1 MANSLTNYSYIE
13 GIVYSKQFRNLQDKT
28 QLFYSAPKR
37 QVRTRLTHTIE
48 VKIIA
53 HDIGQQINEKVG
65 TNLIDLNLVEAIAL
79 AHDIGHTP
87 FGHVGERTIND
98 IVSKKDTLGGL
109 IKAKGTSQIRFKHNV
124 NSMRILE
131 ELNIQDWRII
141 DGALCHTRIFYKN
154 DKNTSSTNP
163 YNPFE
168 ESPSKIAKFIYGEHG
183 IVFNAPTQGK
193 VYSLTLEG
201 QIVSIAD
208 EIAQRIADISDG
220 LESRYFEKIKSILST
235 TKAIHTRSEL
245 EQFIREMLIGDVVDN
260 TVNNIKDQ
268 TPNYK
273 NNSGITHA
281 VYYQEVVEFSESM
294 KAKNDELEEYIKVIM
309 AQSESVRESDSRSRY
324 IIRQLYK
331 AYLNDITLLPDD
343 FIDDYFGKII
353 NKQIFK
359 NARDTLHGASCTG
372 KSNKNTNKILEV
384 LDEINRQKWRI
395 DSDDLPQ
402 KTIAI
407 RIDLVKSYFDILIK
421 NHRTNNAPCLNDLF
435 DEYILKIGF
444 YIAGLTNTEAF
455 TTYNRIYGH

>member
-1 MANSLTNYSYIE
+1 MTNSSTNYSYIE
-13 GIVYSKQFRNLQDKT
+13 GIVYSKQFRSLQDKT
-28 QLFYSAPKR
+28 QLFYSSPKR

-53 HDIGQQINEKVG
+53 HDIGQQINKKANN
-65 TNLIDLNLVEAIAL
+65 NLIDLNLVEAIAL

-98 IVSKKDTLGGL
+98 IVSKKDNLGGL
-109 IKAKGTSQIRFKHNV
+109 IRANGTSQIRFKHNV

-154 DKNTSSTNP
+154 DENVFSKNP

-168 ESPSKIAKFIYGEHG
+168 GTSSKIVRFIYGEHG
-183 IVFNAPTQGK
+183 ISFDTPMQSK

-208 EIAQRIADISDG
+208 EVAQRIADISDG
-220 LESRYFEKIKSILST
+220 LESRYFEKVKNILST
-235 TKAIHTRSEL
+235 EKEICTRTEL
-245 EQFIREMLIGDVVDN
+245 EQFIREILINDVVDN
-260 TVNNIKDQ
+260 TIENLKSQPQNIRS
-268 TPNYK
+268 
-273 NNSGITHA
+273 NSGISHD
-281 VYYQEVVEFSESM
+281 VYYQEVVGFS
-294 KAKNDELEEYIKVIM
+294 KDIKVRNDNLENYIRNIM

-331 AYLNDITLLPDD
+331 AYLNDITLLQDD

-353 NKQIFK
+353 NKQIFL
-359 NARDTLHGASCTG
+359 NTIDTLRGASCKG
-372 KSNKNTNKILEV
+372 NVDKKLEV
-384 LDEINRQKWRI
+384 FEKIKQQGWRI
-395 DSDDLPQ
+395 NKDDLPQ
-402 KTIAI
+402 KTVVIN
-407 RIDLVKSYFDILIK
+407 IDSVKDYFEILI
-421 NHRTNNAPCLNDLF
+421 NNSRSNKLSCIGDLF

-444 YIAGLTNTEAF
+444 YIASLTNTEAF
-455 TTYNRIYGH
+455 TIYNRIYGH

>member
-1 MANSLTNYSYIE
+1 MENSSTNYSYIE

-53 HDIGQQINEKVG
+53 HDIGQQINKKMG
-65 TNLIDLNLVEAIAL
+65 TELIDLNLVEAIAL

-98 IVSKKDTLGGL
+98 IVSKKDNLGGL
-109 IKAKGTSQIRFKHNV
+109 TNANGTSQIRFKHNV

-154 DKNTSSTNP
+154 DKNSSSKNP

-168 ESPSKIAKFIYGEHG
+168 VSPSKIAKFIYNEHG
-183 IVFNAPTQGK
+183 ILFNAPTQGK

-208 EIAQRIADISDG
+208 EVAQRIADISDG

-235 TKAIHTRSEL
+235 KKEIHTRAEL
-245 EQFIREMLIGDVVDN
+245 EQFIREMLIKDVVDS
-260 TVNNIKDQ
+260 TTENIKAQ
-268 TPNYK
+268 PQNFK
-273 NNSGITHA
+273 SNSGISHA
-281 VYYQEVVEFSESM
+281 VYYQEVVGFSESM
-294 KAKNDELEEYIKVIM
+294 KAKNDELEEYIKIIM

-353 NKQIFK
+353 NKQIFL
-359 NARDTLHGASCTG
+359 NAISTLRGASRKN
-372 KSNKNTNKILEV
+372 KSNQDLHKTLEV
-384 LDEINRQKWRI
+384 LDEIQKQRWRI
-395 DSDDLPQ
+395 DKGDLPQ
-402 KTIAI
+402 KTVAI
-407 RIDLVKSYFDILIK
+407 RIDLVRSYFEILIK
-421 NHRTNNAPCLNDLF
+421 NHRTNNMPCLNDLF

>member
-1 MANSLTNYSYIE
+1 MSNSSTNYSYIE

-53 HDIGQQINEKVG
+53 HDIGQQINKNVG
-65 TNLIDLNLVEAIAL
+65 EDFIDLNLVEAIAL

-98 IVSKKDTLGGL
+98 IVSKKDNLGGL
-109 IKAKGTSQIRFKHNV
+109 ISANGNSQIRFKHNV

-154 DKNTSSTNP
+154 DKISSSRNP

-168 ESPSKIAKFIYGEHG
+168 GSPSKIAKFIYSEHG
-183 IVFNAPTQGK
+183 ILFNTPIEGK

-235 TKAIHTRSEL
+235 EKEIRTRSEL
-245 EQFIREMLIGDVVDN
+245 EQFIREMLIEDVVDS
-260 TVNNIKDQ
+260 TIKNIKVQ
-268 TPNYK
+268 PQNLK
-273 NNSGITHA
+273 SNSGISHA
-281 VYYQEVVEFSESM
+281 VYYQEVVEFSKDM
-294 KAKNDELEEYIKVIM
+294 KAKNDDLEEYIKIIM

-353 NKQIFK
+353 NKKIFL
-359 NARDTLHGASCTG
+359 NAISTLGSALC
-372 KSNKNTNKILEV
+372 KDETNQDSRKTLNVLE
-384 LDEINRQKWRI
+384 EIQKQRWRI
-395 DSDDLPQ
+395 DKGDLPQ
-402 KTIAI
+402 NTVAI
-407 RIDLVKSYFDILIK
+407 KIDLVKSYFEILIK
-421 NHRTNNAPCLNDLF
+421 NHRDNKMPCLDDLF